1 MLLAFMFAVNIYG
14 LESFSS
20 VRNSCFRDPAPYFDL
35 GGNQTLQESFR
46 GSCCRVSVI
55 GYIAETFQAEDIDC

>member
-20 VRNSCFRDPAPYFDL
+20 VRNSCFRSPAPYFDL
-35 GGNQTLQESFR
+35 GGTKPSR
-46 GSCCRVSVI
+46 KVSEVVA
-55 GYIAETFQAEDIDC
+55 AELA